1 MKIMKKRRLFLCLIL
16 TAWCLTG
23 CQKTPDQQ
31 IVREKGKDSIAQ
43 YEQDTEQKN
52 GEDTAEE
59 PVNQET
65 DENELR
71 KNLGVPERYEST
83 ITSADG
89 NFEVVCSAQVDVPD
103 VSSVNVYQVSQKPFD
118 QTLVDTFTE
127 TFVGADGVYDI
138 DRYEQFGE
146 KELVIPKVPTEMENQ
161 RFMGVFERDGQKFLL
176 FLKTE
181 LAMPIVMEVQQI
193 DENGPAGYGRHPYM
207 WTNVNE
213 TRELPENTTKEM
225 IEEMAGITA
234 DEAKKMADEKV
245 AALGLEDMKA
255 REQSLNV
262 RLDNGSDE
270 TEETTSLDSG
280 WKICYTREINGFP
293 VTYDDD
299 MGGGYASMDDDVTV
313 PWSYENLEIVVNK
326 DGVQQVHC
334 YNLYD
339 VGECTVENVKLKPFS
354 EIAAIFEEMIQ
365 IQNAN
370 MRDDGYIKKKLQIEK
385 VTLGYARIYDPLSGD
400 GQGLLV
406 PVWDFYGRE
415 QNTTVWENETYE
427 YETGLE
433 YYSKMTINAID
444 GTIIKRSLGY

>member
-207 WTNVNE
+207 WTNGN
-213 TRELPENTTKEM
+213 
-225 IEEMAGITA
+225 
-234 DEAKKMADEKV
+234 
-245 AALGLEDMKA
+245 
-255 REQSLNV
+255 
-262 RLDNGSDE
+262 
-270 TEETTSLDSG
+270 
-280 WKICYTREINGFP
+280 
-293 VTYDDD
+293 
-299 MGGGYASMDDDVTV
+299 
-313 PWSYENLEIVVNK
+313 
-326 DGVQQVHC
+326 
-334 YNLYD
+334 
-339 VGECTVENVKLKPFS
+339 
-354 EIAAIFEEMIQ
+354 
-365 IQNAN
+365 
-370 MRDDGYIKKKLQIEK
+370 
-385 VTLGYARIYDPLSGD
+385 
-400 GQGLLV
+400 
-406 PVWDFYGRE
+406 
-415 QNTTVWENETYE
+415 
-427 YETGLE
+427 
-433 YYSKMTINAID
+433 
-444 GTIIKRSLGY
+444 